1 MDEARIIWLSTWR
14 RKSLYQLEFV
24 SCVSIDA
31 TDKYNSPAAPA
42 SSHCTLLEFDYQVF
56 FWRGNR
62 DILLRRKLT
71 LPDIHVL
78 RKADYSSQS
87 SDISSSI
94 FDRELR
100 DIKNGFQSVGHP
112 FGSCRLEPGR
122 PQFRSALL

>member
-1 MDEARIIWLSTWR
+1 MT
-14 RKSLYQLEFV
+14 
-24 SCVSIDA
+24 C
-31 TDKYNSPAAPA
+31 
-42 SSHCTLLEFDYQVF
+42 LLK
-56 FWRGNR
+56 NR
-62 DILLRRKLT
+62 PKLL
-71 LPDIHVL
+71 
-78 RKADYSSQS
+78 